1 MTGADQKFC
10 IVGLGVTAV
19 GKQPGRSVLLL
30 EAEAARLAIE
40 DAGLARADIDGA
52 LQMLSDVGGGVRN
65 RHDDAFPRVLGLP
78 VNIYMENI
86 GRGGEYAAM
95 AICMAQELLRLGIC
109 KYVVCS
115 GARDDWS
122 RSRQVQEEGR
132 RGVPYNYREGNWGAP
147 FGESAPFFH
156 GMIATRHMEEFGT
169 TSEQLGHIAVAQR
182 AWACRNPAAAGYGR
196 PITVEDHQNSPVVA
210 WPYHLLDI
218 CVMSD
223 GGTAFVMTTEERAKD
238 LDCVP
243 IYVEGIGFGEHLA
256 SMWWDKTN
264 YTQLAV
270 EKARDTAFAMAGI
283 KLADI
288 DVAQF
293 YDCFTMEVMQ
303 QIEGYGWCGK
313 GEGGPFV
320 ETEGAIGPGGKLAF
334 NTGGGLLSS
343 HHLGNLTCFAEAV
356 MQLRGQ
362 GGERQVAGA
371 EIALAT
377 GHGGEIVSGQMCSI
391 HSTLILRR
399 GS

>member
-1 MTGADQKFC
+1 MKKDQRFC
-10 IVGLGVTAV
+10 IVGLGVTPV
-19 GKQPGRSVLLL
+19 GHVPDRSVLML

-40 DAGLARADIDGA
+40 DAGIPRNQIDGA
-52 LQMLSDVGGGVRN
+52 LQMMSDVGGGVRN

-78 VNIYMENI
+78 VNIYQENV
-86 GRGGEYAAM
+86 GRGGEYSTM
-95 AICMAQELLRLGIC
+95 AIVIAQELLRLGIC
-109 KYVVCS
+109 KYVICS

-122 RSRQVQEEGR
+122 RSRKMAKEGR
-132 RGVPYNYREGNWGAP
+132 RGVPYNYKEGNWGVP

-156 GMIATRHMEEFGT
+156 GLIATRHMHEFGT

-182 AWACRNPAAAGYGR
+182 QFACRNPAAVHYGN
-196 PITVEDHQNSPVVA
+196 PITVADHQNSPMVV

-223 GGTAFVMTTEERAKD
+223 GGTAFIVTTEERARD
-238 LDCVP
+238 LKTKPVF
-243 IYVEGIGFGEHLA
+243 IEGIGFNEHM
-256 SMWWDKTN
+256 STMWWDKTN

-270 EKARDTAFAMAGI
+270 VKARDMAFGMAGI
-283 KLADI
+283 TLADI

-320 ETEGAIGPGGKLAF
+320 ATPGMIGPGGKLPF

-343 HHLGNLTCFAEAV
+343 HHLGNLTPFAEAV
-356 MQLRGQ
+356 IQVRGE
-362 GGERQVAGA
+362 GGDRQVPDAHV
-371 EIALAT
+371 ALAT

-391 HSTLILRR
+391 HTSLILRTEA
-399 GS
+399 